1 MIALLSTPLQAHN
14 HPTAAIFFLKGCL
27 NREGIDSNCFDLN
40 FEFMNQFP
48 EARMWCEF
56 GTNYR
61 PEYDTWL
68 RDYCIKLLDYEWIG
82 ISVFTYNSQVFTRK
96 LLEVLRPLTKAKIV
110 LGGLGLTN
118 SGSDVE
124 IHSFNFGKEMI
135 EAGLADYEIT
145 GEGDKQ
151 LPRLIK
157 GQDYSAAQI
166 DNLAGL
172 PFPDYSDIDFNDYQ
186 FKIVTV
192 TGSRGCVRKCTFCDV
207 AGLWKKY
214 RYRPGSDIANEIVEM
229 YYKYGI
235 DFVNFSDSLVNG
247 SMKAFREFCITL
259 AEANVPVRWR
269 GMAIF
274 RSGMTQT
281 DWDMI
286 KASGC
291 EILDVGIESG
301 SERVRFDMNKKFTN
315 ECMYDSIDQLGKR
328 GIRMT
333 FLMMAGYPTETIQD
347 HQETLKL
354 LRWAGKY
361 KELIEVRMNIVM
373 VVRNTPLYED
383 LHWYDY
389 AETWRYENSEGE
401 LTFAERYRRW
411 KESIQTIEEVGLIPD
426 NRQFQLEDVFKIR
439 LEKELGYDHSKVKGV
454 QIPLD
459 QAPPPMDSLV
469 G

>member
-1 MIALLSTPLQAHN
+1 MNLREALEECLRKRPFVEEALQDDLINLSSLARAIKPDIEYLIGKEIKESAVVMAIRRREPKLQLKMQHKLQQFISSLGDIIVRSNLVAYTYKKTPAL
-14 HPTAAIFFLKGCL
+14 TAKQAIFL
-27 NREGIDSNCFDLN
+27 
-40 FEFMNQFP
+40 
-48 EARMWCEF
+48 EAIKSKPSGFHSFTGGMEETTVVISEDF
-56 GTNYR
+56 GTDL
-61 PEYDTWL
+61 EHAMAGETQLGITKDLSSITL
-68 RDYCIKLLDYEWIG
+68 RLL
-82 ISVFTYNSQVFTRK
+82 
-96 LLEVLRPLTKAKIV
+96 
-110 LGGLGLTN
+110 
-118 SGSDVE
+118 
-124 IHSFNFGKEMI
+124 
-135 EAGLADYEIT
+135 
-145 GEGDKQ
+145 
-151 LPRLIK
+151 
-157 GQDYSAAQI
+157 
-166 DNLAGL
+166 
-172 PFPDYSDIDFNDYQ
+172 
-186 FKIVTV
+186 IVTV

-229 YYKYGI
+229 YHKYGI
-235 DFVNFSDSLVNG
+235 DFVNFSDSLVKG
-247 SMKAFREFCITL
+247 SMKAFREFCIAL
-259 AEANVPVRWR
+259 AEANVPVKWR

-274 RSGMTQT
+274 RSGMTQS

-333 FLMMAGYPTETIQD
+333 FLMMAGYPTETVQD

-389 AETWRYENSEGE
+389 AETWRYENSDGE

-411 KESIQTIEEVGLIPD
+411 KESIETIKQVGLIPD

-459 QAPPPMDSLV
+459 QSLPPMDSLV